1 MVITIWLKEWKPG
14 LNWESSGSQHTHCEI
29 HIFQF
34 RSLLKKDNLGCN
46 WRTNAVAP
54 NWGKPITLL
63 GLPGSHHLQSYTSY
77 SFTAASHSL
86 FLPLMVEEAVGC
98 QMSLG
103 ECQSVTSSPS
113 LVPPLVFPAMP
124 RLFARHSPPLWETN
138 LWRQQARKW
147 VRACPDQTESGQ
159 SRELFLI
166 TFDNSLFKSDQTRGR
181 DHLQRV

>member
-77 SFTAASHSL
+77 SFTAVSHSL

-103 ECQSVTSSPS
+103 ECQSVTSSPPS
-113 LVPPLVFPAMP
+113 FLLCCSQPCHGYLPLT
-124 RLFARHSPPLWETN
+124 SPLGNQPLETTSQKMSQGMSWPN
-138 LWRQQARKW
+138 WI
-147 VRACPDQTESGQ
+147 RA
-159 SRELFLI
+159 
-166 TFDNSLFKSDQTRGR
+166 K
-181 DHLQRV
+181 